1 MMTLWTTQMFM
12 FTGGSPIMWSS
23 SSTDTL
29 RGGLLRCFHARN
41 IGSVGQRGAK
51 SVHHTMRM
59 IQTQLESNLGWMV

>member
-1 MMTLWTTQMFM
+1 MILWTTQMFM
-12 FTGGSPIMWSS
+12 SIGGPPIMWSS
-23 SSTDTL
+23 CSTDTL

-41 IGSVGQRGAK
+41 IGSVGQRAAK